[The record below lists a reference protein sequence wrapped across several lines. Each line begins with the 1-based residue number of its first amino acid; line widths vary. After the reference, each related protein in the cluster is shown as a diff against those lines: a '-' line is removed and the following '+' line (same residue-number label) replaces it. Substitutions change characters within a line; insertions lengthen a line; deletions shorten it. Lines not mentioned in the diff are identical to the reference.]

1 MDGFCHFLAS
11 FNSGTHTHLTMANR
25 LRVPP
30 HRVLELH
37 KALRKQGLDVSK
49 AQKGELRIA
58 EDQAVEMRRRV
69 ELQVLWKAETRW
81 REG

>member
-1 MDGFCHFLAS
+1 M
-11 FNSGTHTHLTMANR
+11 
-25 LRVPP
+25 
-30 HRVLELH
+30 LELH

-69 ELQVLWKAETRW
+69 ELQVWNAVGK
-81 REG
+81 REMVEGDVR

>member
-1 MDGFCHFLAS
+1 VS
-11 FNSGTHTHLTMANR
+11 
-25 LRVPP
+25 
-30 HRVLELH
+30 ELH

-69 ELQVLWKAETRW
+69 ELQVRVEGRTWMGDERRW
-81 REG
+81 VGMAHEQKNDYVRTD

>member
-1 MDGFCHFLAS
+1 M
-11 FNSGTHTHLTMANR
+11 
-25 LRVPP
+25 
-30 HRVLELH
+30 ELH

-69 ELQVLWKAETRW
+69 ELQVRVEGRKGMGGGRRW
-81 REG
+81 GGMVHEQKNDYVLSLADTD